1 MMNLMLFHKSL
12 DINPI
17 DTICIAISFDIPNK
31 LVATGISNSDPPVT
45 PEALQADSADNILSI
60 KAVNKSMCIPKVFT
74 AAKVRTDIVIA
85 TTAILVV

>member
-1 MMNLMLFHKSL
+1 MY
-12 DINPI
+12 INPI

-60 KAVNKSMCIPKVFT
+60 KSG
-74 AAKVRTDIVIA
+74 
-85 TTAILVV
+85 